1 MTIARKQSRFFTA
14 LAALLV
20 AALCIGLFGYLL
32 SPAPGVEGTG
42 ATATDLRGPGAA
54 NPDAPRLI
62 PIAAQAF

>member
-14 LAALLV
+14 FAALLV

-32 SPAPGVEGTG
+32 SPAQSGEGTD
-42 ATATDLRGPGAA
+42 ATATVLRGPGAS

-62 PIAAQAF
+62 PIAAQAL